1 MPIENRSKVEMTYI
15 GDRKFSLESISME
28 HQIINSYRMLSMDIL
43 FFYDV

>member
-15 GDRKFSLESISME
+15 GDPKFSLESVSME
-28 HQIINSYRMLSMDIL
+28 QRISSYRMLSMDIL